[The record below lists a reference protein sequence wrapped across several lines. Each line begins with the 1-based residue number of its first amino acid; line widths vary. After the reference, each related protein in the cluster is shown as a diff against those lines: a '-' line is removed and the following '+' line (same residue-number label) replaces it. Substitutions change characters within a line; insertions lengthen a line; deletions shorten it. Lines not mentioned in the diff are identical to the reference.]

1 MGKNRFF
8 VLLVILVSSSAYP
21 QWKINLGTYSTID
34 DNAFRNY
41 YAVSDIYQSFYAN
54 VSRDFSSEQ
63 SNIRVYFGGEK
74 TAYKNYKD
82 RNFFSQNGGFVFT
95 RIFGKDHT
103 TLNLGAK
110 YAAIDY
116 GSYYSLFD
124 YRNLR
129 VFGNIRYKV
138 LGVNLINGV
147 SFDYVTYPALNS
159 QNRIETTAFTKLQKF
174 FQTKTT
180 LQLSFQLGINKYL
193 NADSYLGED
202 VVFENRSESAQK
214 YSFEILTAQSLT
226 DLMGI
231 SLSMYYSYP
240 IGKSERYVFLNS
252 DYVSSDN
259 EIFNDPYNFKSL
271 DFSFQFTKIFPKAVT
286 LSLNLMNQN
295 KSYLNQIP
303 YDLDGIPV
311 NSNELRRDS
320 RVVYTANIKKDI
332 DLKSMLFKEFSL
344 GVSTVLIKNRSNDPY
359 YNYTNSVTSLSLGI
373 SY

>member
-1 MGKNRFF
+1 M
-8 VLLVILVSSSAYP
+8 
-21 QWKINLGTYSTID
+21 
-34 DNAFRNY
+34 
-41 YAVSDIYQSFYAN
+41 
-54 VSRDFSSEQ
+54 
-63 SNIRVYFGGEK
+63 
-74 TAYKNYKD
+74 
-82 RNFFSQNGGFVFT
+82 
-95 RIFGKDHT
+95 
-103 TLNLGAK
+103 
-110 YAAIDY
+110 
-116 GSYYSLFD
+116 
-124 YRNLR
+124 
-129 VFGNIRYKV
+129 FGNIRYKV